1 MITVFLSV
9 MAHGIS
15 AAPLADWY
23 AKHVAVLDRRDAADA
38 ENTPVPEIPTPTG
51 RLRSGSAEK
60 AI

>member
-23 AKHVAVLDRRDAADA
+23 AKHVAVLDRR
-38 ENTPVPEIPTPTG
+38 EPEIPTPTG